1 MQGEVKTVAGLDRS
15 VPDRKLAR
23 VTTSDPIAAAVA
35 ALVAAIADAI
45 RAEVQA
51 QASAAPR
58 RHTPASDPD
67 VGGRPYHR
75 DQDAPGRVLTPD
87 SLLTIPETA
96 AELRI
101 CRSYV
106 YKLMNEERIRT
117 LKLGNRTLIQY
128 KEILRFIGEL
138 EAGP

>member
-1 MQGEVKTVAGLDRS
+1 MQGEVKTVAGLDSS

-35 ALVAAIADAI
+35 ALVAAIADAV
-45 RAEVQA
+45 RVELQA
-51 QASAAPR
+51 TASPARR
-58 RHTPASDPD
+58 RHAPASDPD

-75 DQDAPGRVLTPD
+75 DQDAPGRILTPD
-87 SLLTIPETA
+87 SILTIPETA

-106 YKLMNEERIRT
+106 YKLMNQGKIRT
-117 LKLGNRTLIQY
+117 LKLGNRTLIQHR
-128 KEILRFIGEL
+128 EVLRFIAEL